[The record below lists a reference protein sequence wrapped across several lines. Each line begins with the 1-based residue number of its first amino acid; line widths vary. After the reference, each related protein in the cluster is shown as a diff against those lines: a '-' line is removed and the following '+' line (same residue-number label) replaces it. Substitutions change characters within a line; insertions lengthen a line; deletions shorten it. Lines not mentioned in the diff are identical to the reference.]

1 MRRALT
7 FGWIGL
13 VVLAACATPGAVP
26 SPHGGSAQPAQG
38 AEELLFAALPRAAR
52 IPGDARLF
60 GGLDLAQPE
69 PRDRAADFVAPH
81 RLRPC
86 CAFGH
91 DLAVSISALPLPG
104 IRIDNV
110 LDPGQLGRHRY
121 DAALLGFANGATHAF
136 ISPERNGLVYTR
148 RGGFV
153 DLAHVRGYADWTV
166 YLTHRIGAL
175 LPSGGSILLPEEG
188 GRRMLH
194 LTAVPRDLLRR
205 VGRRRLA
212 RALAERVAWQLSL
225 WHEAATW
232 YGWSSVGFFPERVSA
247 FSPEDLY
254 SNVLGIRVAS
264 ALLRV
269 GGGETRAQYEANMDA
284 VLPQVL
290 ERLGAVSA
298 ECSRSAAE
306 LVDRL
311 WWDSRRRLP
320 RPDVVLE
327 RNFQT
332 GPELVPWRVS
342 LPERGHGQGPNASV
356 GPLVLRVPDRLDGTD
371 AGSLVRLVIQPE
383 GGRARRVLGDRVN
396 GHDLEAVVRRIRE
409 EAQRSADG

>member
-1 MRRALT
+1 MRWALLS
-7 FGWIGL
+7 GWIGL
-13 VVLAACATPGAVP
+13 VAVAACATPDAVLT
-26 SPHGGSAQPAQG
+26 PHGGSARSAR
-38 AEELLFAALPRAAR
+38 ASEELLFAALPRAAR
-52 IPGDARLF
+52 VPGDARFF
-60 GGLDLAQPE
+60 GGLHVAQPE
-69 PRDRAADFVAPH
+69 ARSHAADFSPPH

-86 CAFGH
+86 CAFGQG
-91 DLAVSISALPLPG
+91 LAVSIATLPLPG

-121 DAALLGFANGATHAF
+121 DAALIGLANGLAHAF
-136 ISPERNGLVYTR
+136 VSPERNGLVYTR

-153 DLAHVRGYADWTV
+153 DLAHVRAYADWTV

-175 LPSGGSILLPEEG
+175 LATGGSIRLPDEG

-194 LTAVPRDLLRR
+194 LSAAPRDPLRR
-205 VGRRRLA
+205 IDRRRAA
-212 RALAERVAWQLSL
+212 RALAERIAWQLSL

-232 YGWSSVGFFPERVSA
+232 YGWSSVGLFPERVSA

-269 GGGETRAQYEANMDA
+269 GGAETRRQYEANMDA

-290 ERLGAVSA
+290 DRLGAVSA
-298 ECSRSAAE
+298 ECSRRAAQ
-306 LVDRL
+306 LVDRI
-311 WWDSRRRLP
+311 WWDSRRPLP

-332 GPELVPWRVS
+332 GPELVPWLVS
-342 LPERGHGQGPNASV
+342 LPEPEHGQSGNLHAGPM
-356 GPLVLRVPDRLDGTD
+356 VLRVPARLDVTES
-371 AGSLVRLVIQPE
+371 GSLVRLVIQPE
-383 GGRARRVLGDRVN
+383 QGRARRVLGDRVR
-396 GHDLEAVVRRIRE
+396 GRDLVAVVRRIRE
-409 EAQRSADG
+409 EAQRSPDG

>member
-1 MRRALT
+1 VRA
-7 FGWIGL
+7 
-13 VVLAACATPGAVP
+13 
-26 SPHGGSAQPAQG
+26 S
-38 AEELLFAALPRAAR
+38 EDLLFAALPRAAR
-52 IPGDARLF
+52 VEGDARFL
-60 GGLDLAQPE
+60 GGLHVAKSE
-69 PRDRAADFVAPH
+69 ARGRVADFEAPH

-91 DLAVSISALPLPG
+91 GLAVSIAALPLPG

-121 DAALLGFANGATHAF
+121 DAALLGLANGLAHAF
-136 ISPERNGLVYTR
+136 VSPERNGLVYTR

-166 YLTHRIGAL
+166 YLTHRIAAL
-175 LPSGGSILLPEEG
+175 LASGGSIRLPDEG

-194 LTAVPRDLLRR
+194 LAAAPRDLLRR
-205 VGRRRLA
+205 VDHGRVA
-212 RALAERVAWQLSL
+212 RGLAERVAWQLSL

-232 YGWSSVGFFPERVSA
+232 YGWSSIGVFPERVSA

-269 GGGETRAQYEANMDA
+269 GGAETRRQYEANMDA

-298 ECSRSAAE
+298 ECSRRAAQ

-342 LPERGHGQGPNASV
+342 LPESWLGPLRNAQV
-356 GPLVLRVPDRLDGTD
+356 GPIVLRVPDRLDGTES
-371 AGSLVRLVIQPE
+371 ASLVRLVIQPE
-383 GGRARRVLGDRVN
+383 RGRARRALGDRVN
-396 GHDLEAVVRRIRE
+396 GRDLEAVVRRIRE
-409 EAQRSADG
+409 EAQRSDRG